1 MSKLSF
7 STSGVLHSGRRWKT
21 AIALLTFS
29 SLAGAQTLPSLP
41 LLSGNASANAG
52 GSSAGASASSSTL
65 PGLPALPGLSDLLRK
80 IPQANLGDLGTR
92 PTRTWATPTEAPG
105 KRCFKGNI
113 PINIPLLSPPTN
125 NALLDLSVLA
135 AASPKVPSYVY
146 GELCM
151 QQADLLAAT
160 DPDPARRKPPT
171 ILLLT
176 HGITYGT
183 WYWDFPY
190 KPEVYSIV
198 NHLNKAGYATLAI
211 DRLGHG
217 RSAHPPSALTLMGN
231 QANITNQLISKLK
244 SGKIFDVKFNN
255 VGTVGHSYGSGISHL
270 NAATYNASDAV
281 FLTGWGHRLT
291 ADSLVQLVAPGL
303 GSHPAALDSRVSSE
317 PWTLDP
323 GYLMPLPGSRGQSAL
338 HYAPNTEKEVLDLD
352 EKLAN
357 SVTLPELGTFAPP
370 QYTGASKAIK
380 VPTFILT
387 GQFDYLFCGH
397 NAVNCTTTAKTTD
410 SPEVVEKA
418 SVAFRTVESPFFS
431 PRACARMAVI
441 PNAGHDLSLEKNAG
455 QFAAQIAYFAD
466 QAIGKH
472 GENAVAYRAGC
483 ASRPATLFD
492 ALPDT
497 SRLIPPLE
505 LSLQPR

>member
-1 MSKLSF
+1 MFTNQTGAIGAAWGARGWALAAWM
-7 STSGVLHSGRRWKT
+7 GVT
-21 AIALLTFS
+21 AGFAHGQL
-29 SLAGAQTLPSLP
+29 
-41 LLSGNASANAG
+41 
-52 GSSAGASASSSTL
+52 
-65 PGLPALPGLSDLLRK
+65 LPALPGISGGASSGAVGGSVSAGPVGLPVLSGLLSK
-80 IPQANLGDLGTR
+80 LPQANLGDLGTR
-92 PTRTWATPTEAPG
+92 PSRTWATPTEATG

-113 PINIPLLSPPTN
+113 PVEIPVLSPPTN
-125 NALLDLSVLA
+125 NAIVDLSVVA
-135 AASPKVPSYVY
+135 ALSPKVPTYVY

-160 DPDPARRKPPT
+160 DPDPAKRKPPT
-171 ILLLT
+171 VLLLT

-217 RSAHPPSALTLMGN
+217 RSAHPPSVLTLMGG
-231 QANITNQLISKLK
+231 QANIAEQLISKLK
-244 SGKIFDVKFNN
+244 AGKVFDIKFNH

-270 NAATYNASDAV
+270 NAATYNQSDAV

-303 GSHPAALDSRVSSE
+303 GSQPAALDPRVSSE
-317 PWTLDP
+317 PWSLDP
-323 GYLMPLPGSRGQSAL
+323 GYLMPLPGSRGQTAL
-338 HYAPNTEKEVLDLD
+338 HHPSNTEKAVVELDD
-352 EKLAN
+352 KLAN
-357 SVTLPELGTFAPP
+357 SVTLPELATFAPP
-370 QYTGASKAIK
+370 EYTGASKAIK

-387 GQFDYLFCGH
+387 GQFDYLFCG
-397 NAVNCTTTAKTTD
+397 NSAVNCTTTAKTD
-410 SPEVVEKA
+410 DAPDVVEKA
-418 SVAFRTVESPFFS
+418 SVAFRTVEAPFFS
-431 PRACARMAVI
+431 PNACARMAVI
-441 PNAGHDLSLEKNAG
+441 PNAGHDLSLEKNAP
-455 QFAAQIAYFAD
+455 QFAAQIVYFAD

-472 GENAVAYRAGC
+472 GENAVGYRAGC
-483 ASRPATLFD
+483 ASRPATLLD
-492 ALPDT
+492 ALPET